1 MSAAVVKVVVNGVVK
16 GAVTAMVVAA
26 LSGAVVGCTPVA
38 TPPPGPVSQAMRALA
53 LDLGS
58 LEDALAVPALRDV
71 DQIRALGL
79 LDSIEAR
86 ANALQHS
93 PAASKHPI
101 LGTELP
107 AFRSAVA
114 DARLALRRVPPE
126 AAPARELAR
135 SCRACHAVAG
145 LTPSSPSS
153 PSPSSPSSLAVA
165 SPP

>member
-1 MSAAVVKVVVNGVVK
+1 MSAVVVNGVARNAITV
-16 GAVTAMVVAA
+16 MVAA
-26 LSGAVVGCTPVA
+26 ALWGSVIGCTPVA
-38 TPPPGPVSQAMRALA
+38 APPPGPVSQTMRALA

-71 DQIRALGL
+71 DQLRALRL

-114 DARLALRRVPPE
+114 DARLALRRMPPE
-126 AAPARELAR
+126 PAPARELAR
-135 SCRACHAVAG
+135 SCRGCHAVAG
-145 LTPSSPSS
+145 LTPPSA
-153 PSPSSPSSLAVA
+153 PSSSPSSLAVA
-165 SPP
+165 FPP

>member
-1 MSAAVVKVVVNGVVK
+1 MSAAVIRV
-16 GAVTAMVVAA
+16 AVTAMGAAA
-26 LSGAVVGCTPVA
+26 LWGSVIGCTPVA
-38 TPPPGPVSQAMRALA
+38 APPPGPVSQTMRALA

-86 ANALQHS
+86 ANVLQHS

-101 LGTELP
+101 LATELP

-114 DARLALRRVPPE
+114 DARLALRRTPPE
-126 AAPARELAR
+126 PAPARELAR
-135 SCRACHAVAG
+135 SCRGCHAVAG
-145 LTPSSPSS
+145 LTPPSS
-153 PSPSSPSSLAVA
+153 PSSSPSSLAVA
-165 SPP
+165 AEPHP

>member
-1 MSAAVVKVVVNGVVK
+1 MSAVVVNGVARNAITV
-16 GAVTAMVVAA
+16 MVAAA

-71 DQIRALGL
+71 DQLRALRL

-114 DARLALRRVPPE
+114 DARLALRRMPPE

-145 LTPSSPSS
+145 LTPPSA
-153 PSPSSPSSLAVA
+153 PSSSPSSLAVA